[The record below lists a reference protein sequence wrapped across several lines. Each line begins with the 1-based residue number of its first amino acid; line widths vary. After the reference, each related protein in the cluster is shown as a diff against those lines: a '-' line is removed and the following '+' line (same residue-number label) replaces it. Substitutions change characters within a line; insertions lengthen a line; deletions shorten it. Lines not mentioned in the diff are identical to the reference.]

1 MAIQLILGTVLISL
15 TLLVEVVF
23 IGFASS
29 VLTRIGDWLTSGRL
43 MTKFTFTLLAVVLW
57 MVAAISVGVW
67 IWAGAFLILDQF
79 EHLEEALYFSA
90 VSITTL
96 GYGDLVLDQEWR
108 LLSGLIAANGLILF
122 SLATAF
128 FIEFIGRV
136 RAAQEGSA
144 END

>member
-1 MAIQLILGTVLISL
+1 MAIQLILGTALISL

-23 IGFASS
+23 VVLASS
-29 VLTRIGDWLTSGRL
+29 VLARFGNWLTSGRL
-43 MTKFTFTLLAVVLW
+43 MIKFVLSLLGVVLW

-67 IWAGAFLILDQF
+67 IWAAAFLMLGQF
-79 EHLEEALYFSA
+79 QHLEEALYFSA

-128 FIEFIGRV
+128 FIEFISRV
-136 RAAQEGSA
+136 RATQESSTGK
-144 END
+144 E